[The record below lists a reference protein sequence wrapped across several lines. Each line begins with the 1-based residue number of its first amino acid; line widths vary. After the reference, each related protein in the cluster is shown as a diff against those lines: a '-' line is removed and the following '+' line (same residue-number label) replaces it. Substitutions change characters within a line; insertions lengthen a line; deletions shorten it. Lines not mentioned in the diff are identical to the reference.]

1 LEQLQQIPNA
11 PDMLCFCC
19 QTDLNSAMM
28 FRRQCILQQKKWMPV
43 EEAKELDKME
53 VQPKEKPKPL
63 VPKRKYQ
70 RRKKQ
75 STLPVETVDI
85 VVPTDNK
92 PSAEATGGDD
102 EFDQPV
108 DISTESE
115 TPECDKNLEEID
127 AKDDDEELLDL
138 DNEIPNIKI
147 YKCAT
152 CGVIKNNKSS
162 LDRHQYEH
170 TGKIPFPC
178 K

>member
-1 LEQLQQIPNA
+1 
-11 PDMLCFCC
+11 
-19 QTDLNSAMM
+19 
-28 FRRQCILQQKKWMPV
+28 V
-43 EEAKELDKME
+43 
-53 VQPKEKPKPL
+53 
-63 VPKRKYQ
+63 
-70 RRKKQ
+70 
-75 STLPVETVDI
+75 
-85 VVPTDNK
+85 
-92 PSAEATGGDD
+92 EATGGDD

-127 AKDDDEELLDL
+127 DDEELLDL

-147 YKCAT
+147 YKCVT